1 MKTWRKKVNKR
12 RRGKEEK
19 RWERGRGG
27 GGEGVAMEEGEG
39 RGRQG
44 GGDVEEGEGGETIEA
59 RFNLGIKMRRSNE
72 MSVP

>member
-1 MKTWRKKVNKR
+1 MKTWRKKVHKR

-19 RWERGRGG
+19 RWEGWRRGRAGG
-27 GGEGVAMEEGEG
+27 DKGEETWG
-39 RGRQG
+39 RG
-44 GGDVEEGEGGETIEA
+44 EEGETIEA